1 MDRDILVERPP
12 YDSRPRRRFSWWW
25 VLALTAVILSALI
38 LAQIN
43 AQATAAVT
51 YLDGVRSSAEDL
63 VTAAATFSSL
73 PDDLVALDRVRFQTS
88 TDSVITALERA
99 AVSVDEGPQQ
109 GSLVGAASLF
119 RLAVSTWTAGIVTFQ
134 DGMLRSADDNGAGEE
149 QIYAGLQ
156 QVAAADQLY
165 QGVLTELARA
175 DVPDPITAFPELRFH
190 SEAYSP
196 VALARLFS
204 TAASASNSLLALR
217 SDLAVSQ
224 VTARPEWVTD
234 PDGDL
239 VIGSVDVISID
250 VVVSNMGNVDAP
262 TQNLFLNVA
271 PTGGDQISLSL
282 PVPVLAP
289 GEQTTISFIDIAVV
303 PGTQYQLSAA
313 IQLTGPDGNATN
325 DGIALA
331 FFVNEPTT

>member
-1 MDRDILVERPP
+1 MDRDIIVERAPP
-12 YDSRPRRRFSWWW
+12 YERRRRRFNWWW
-25 VLALTAVILSALI
+25 VVGLIVVIFLALA

-63 VTAAATFSSL
+63 VTAAATFSSM
-73 PDDLVALDRVRFQTS
+73 PDDLVELDRVRFQTS
-88 TDSVITALERA
+88 TDSVIAALERA
-99 AVSVDEGPQQ
+99 GAAVQDAPQRS
-109 GSLVGAASLF
+109 SLIGAASLF
-119 RLAVSTWTAGIVTFQ
+119 RLAVSTWTGAIVTFQ
-134 DGMLRSADDNGAGEE
+134 DGMLRSADEGGAGEE

-165 QGVLTELARA
+165 QGVLAELARD

-190 SEAYSP
+190 SDAYTP

-204 TAASASNSLLALR
+204 TAATASNSLLALR

-239 VIGSVDVISID
+239 VIGSIDLIQID
-250 VVVSNMGNVDAP
+250 VVVSNLGNIDSP
-262 TQNLFLNVA
+262 PQNLFLTVA
-271 PTGGDQISLSL
+271 PSGGEQISLTL
-282 PVPVLAP
+282 TVPALAP
-289 GEQTTISFIDIAVV
+289 SEQTTVSFADIAVV

-313 IQLTGPDGNATN
+313 MQLTGPDGNAAN

-331 FFVNEPTT
+331 FFVNEPTS